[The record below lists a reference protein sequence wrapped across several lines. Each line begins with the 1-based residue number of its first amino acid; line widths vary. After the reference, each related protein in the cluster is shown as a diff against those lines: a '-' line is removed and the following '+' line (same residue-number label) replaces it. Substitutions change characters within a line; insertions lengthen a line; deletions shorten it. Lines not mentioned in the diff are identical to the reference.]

1 MTQGQENDFNMLSAV
16 RKVMNDNN
24 AIWSANPVVTSAVGT
39 LTSDIGAS
47 NSTVSNQ
54 RQNVGGATATKKQVK
69 ATLIDDAVALAL
81 AGKAYASAVTNATL
95 KAACLI
101 TKSKLVETT
110 EESLAGVCQTLY
122 NTVNP
127 YIVSMGGYGVSGG
140 TQVALQTNITNFG
153 NLVGTPRAVQA
164 VQVAAT
170 AMLDEQLR
178 VAKLFV
184 KEQLDGLMNQYK
196 TAHPAFY
203 KAYHAARK
211 VVHHGHKTKVMVE
224 GDVTDAGVVV
234 ANAVLSCTVGTNP
247 KKKHKEKTKANG
259 KYMFLL
265 QRPVNTVITA
275 ELPDGRK
282 QTKTIVSKVP
292 QTIKYNFVF

>member
-1 MTQGQENDFNMLSAV
+1 MDQKQENDFNMLSAV

-54 RQNVGGATATKKQVK
+54 RQNVGGIVATKKQVK
-69 ATLIDDAVALAL
+69 ETLIEDTVALAL
-81 AGKAYASAVTNATL
+81 AGKAYAAFVNNTTL

-101 TKSKLVETT
+101 TKTQLERTT
-110 EESLAGVCQTLY
+110 EESLAAVCQTLHDD
-122 NTVNP
+122 VDP
-127 YIVSMGGYGVSGG
+127 YIPSMGGYGVSPA
-140 TQVALQTNITNFG
+140 TQVALQSGITNFG
-153 NLVGTPRAVQA
+153 GLVGTPRAVQA
-164 VQVAAT
+164 IQVAAT
-170 AMLDEQLR
+170 TMLDEQLR

-184 KEQLDGLMNQYK
+184 KEQLDGLINQYK
-196 TAHPAFY
+196 TAHQAFY
-203 KAYHAARK
+203 KAYHTARK
-211 VVHHGHKTKVMVE
+211 VVHHGHKTKVMVI
-224 GDVTDAGVVV
+224 GVVTDAGVLA
-234 ANAVLSCTVGTNP
+234 ANALLTATTGTHP
-247 KKKHKEKTKANG
+247 KKKHKKKTKIDG
-259 KYMFLL
+259 KYKLL
-265 QRPVNTVITA
+265 FQPPVNTVITA